1 MLNSLKNVYENV
13 ILAYI
18 EDLWNNPLLLVM
30 SILDIIVVVF
40 LLYQLFQM
48 LKGTRA
54 WQLLK
59 GIMILIGATFISD
72 LLSLKIL
79 NYILTSVMTYSV
91 FMLIVI
97 FQPELR
103 RALEQ
108 LRHKQI

>member
-13 ILAYI
+13 IASYI
-18 EDLWNNPLLLVM
+18 QDLWNNPLLLVM

-59 GIMILIGATFISD
+59 GIMILIFATFISD
-72 LLSLKIL
+72 VLSLKIL

-108 LRHKQI
+108 LRNEQI